1 MRNQCGVRQVHASV
15 VSLILTVAL
24 ASTWPYPLSAQGAA
38 SDTAMSNKITIRVGN
53 NAYDAT
59 LADNATTT
67 AFKKL
72 LPLTV
77 AMTELNGNEKFAR
90 LSAAVPARASTPPSI
105 QTGDLMLYGSNTLVL
120 FYKTFHTTYS
130 YTNIGRVDDPSG
142 LEAALGSGNVDVT
155 FEAKGERKTH
165 AEKARSGGKEWRNEH

>member
-1 MRNQCGVRQVHASV
+1 MRSRCGDRKVHASV
-15 VSLILTVAL
+15 VWLILTVAL
-24 ASTWPYPLSAQGAA
+24 ASVWPYPLGGQGAA
-38 SDTAMSNKITIRVGN
+38 SDTAMSNKITIKVGN

-59 LADNATTT
+59 LADNATAA

-72 LPLTV
+72 LPLSI
-77 AMTELNGNEKFAR
+77 AMNELNGNEKFAR
-90 LSAAVPARASTPPSI
+90 LSATVPAKASTPPSI

-130 YTNIGRVDDPSG
+130 YTHIGRVDDPSG

-155 FEAKGERKTH
+155 FEAKGEGKMH
-165 AEKARSGGKEWRNEH
+165 AEKPGSGGDE